1 MVEAKEIIERL
12 DAKKI
17 LETVNN
23 EGATIV
29 AVRHCCDD
37 EDYAVGDW
45 CRDSYDWNIELDQSS
60 YYDDE
65 PNELPGTCGIG
76 IWHFTD
82 LDSDEVDEAKELLSR
97 AIEKASCYLG
107 RLAIIVGYKGYEY
120 GQDEDEVIIRDAQVI
135 ALL

>member
-1 MVEAKEIIERL
+1 MMETKGIIERL
-12 DAKKI
+12 NVKKI

-37 EDYAVGDW
+37 EDYVVGDW
-45 CRDSYDWNIELDQSS
+45 CRNSYDWNIELDQSS
-60 YYDDE
+60 YYDNE
-65 PNELPGTCGIG
+65 SNELSGTCGIG

-82 LDSDEVDEAKELLSR
+82 LDSDEVDEAEKLLSR
-97 AIEKASCYLG
+97 AIEKASCYTV

-120 GQDEDEVIIRDAQVI
+120 GADEDEVIIRDAQVI